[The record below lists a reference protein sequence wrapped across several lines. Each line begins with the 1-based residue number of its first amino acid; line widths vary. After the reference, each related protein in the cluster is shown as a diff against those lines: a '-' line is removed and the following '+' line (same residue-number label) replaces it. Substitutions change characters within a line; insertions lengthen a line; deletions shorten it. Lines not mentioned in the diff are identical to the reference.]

1 METYI
6 SGMKERKNLNSDIS
20 EIETSICSLGCR
32 VENHILV
39 EDSLLEAQEE
49 VEQSAE
55 NIFPAENDKLPWFD
69 AAHHGMLGDGSNF
82 TIDMES
88 EVVETLGNPNMSPR
102 TTFSVGY
109 EAETVRVT
117 VTYGRE
123 QYMDVEQV
131 LLSLST
137 MWRRRRVLSTG
148 RDMVPR
154 PSTSCAAL
162 PRASPPARGWR

>member
-1 METYI
+1 MEA
-6 SGMKERKNLNSDIS
+6 R
-20 EIETSICSLGCR
+20 
-32 VENHILV
+32 
-39 EDSLLEAQEE
+39 EE

-55 NIFPAENDKLPWFD
+55 NIFPAENEKLPWFD

-88 EVVETLGNPNMSPR
+88 VVVEALGKPNMSPQ

-123 QYMDVEQV
+123 QYMDVEQGLGDAAYENNSPSFV
-131 LLSLST
+131 ESLYHVEEEKS
-137 MWRRRRVLSTG
+137 VE
-148 RDMVPR
+148 
-154 PSTSCAAL
+154 
-162 PRASPPARGWR
+162 